1 MAARARKVQ
10 GASHASSL
18 LALTQRA
25 IKCRSAALHHAPDRA
40 GAAWGRARLAGA
52 IIDAEIVLKIAELT
66 IGAAVIAQRGTPCGG
81 RLGEH
86 GRGGTHAP
94 LCPLYHAPRSAC
106 NPGDPSPRRTPVAR

>member
-18 LALTQRA
+18 LALTQRV

-66 IGAAVIAQRGTPCGG
+66 IGAAVIAPPGTACGA
-81 RLGEH
+81 RLREP
-86 GRGGTHAP
+86 RAAVIDAP
-94 LCPLYHAPRSAC
+94 VCPP
-106 NPGDPSPRRTPVAR
+106 NPGP

>member
-52 IIDAEIVLKIAELT
+52 IIDAETVLKIAELT
-66 IGAAVIAQRGTPCGG
+66 IGAAVSAQSGTPC
-81 RLGEH
+81 RDRHGEH
-86 GRGGTHAP
+86 ALDGTRERVWPPPPA
-94 LCPLYHAPRSAC
+94 
-106 NPGDPSPRRTPVAR
+106 

>member
-66 IGAAVIAQRGTPCGG
+66 IGAAVIAQRGTACRGCLGG
-81 RLGEH
+81 DRP
-86 GRGGTHAP
+86 GGLVEPVFPLPLAP
-94 LCPLYHAPRSAC
+94 
-106 NPGDPSPRRTPVAR
+106 

>member
-66 IGAAVIAQRGTPCGG
+66 IGAAVHPQR
-81 RLGEH
+81 RK
-86 GRGGTHAP
+86 
-94 LCPLYHAPRSAC
+94 APRRCLRRHRLDDSYPTLRPPIRA
-106 NPGDPSPRRTPVAR
+106 PGSSRHPGVPLPGPH